1 MLQVLVYNKEKK
13 GVKPEK
19 AERIGRLLNNSRNL
33 LWIDIINPSEDDIDV
48 MVEVFKFHQLAIEDA
63 IFPQNQ
69 PKLDEYED
77 YLFIVMHGMDYSHG
91 REQTI
96 QTRELNIF
104 FGKNYVLTIHND
116 PLASVSRLFRRCQD
130 KPQAM
135 QQGAGFLLHAIIDN
149 IVDGYFPVA
158 EKLENRIEEL
168 EDRVL
173 EGADKSVL
181 ENIVKLRRAV
191 MTLRNF
197 ILPQRKILGLLGR
210 SSTPFI
216 RPATAAYFR
225 DVYDHVVQV
234 NSMLDTYR
242 DVLNSTMEAYLSV
255 VSHRMNEI
263 MKTLTIITTIMMP
276 LAVITGFYGM
286 NIKLPE
292 FAWGWK
298 GYFFVLGLMGLAM
311 AGMLMFL
318 KRKKWI

>member
-1 MLQVLVYNKEKK
+1 MLQLLVYNRGKK
-13 GVKPEK
+13 GVKLEAAK
-19 AERIGRLLNNSRNL
+19 RIGRLLNDPHNL

-69 PKLDEYED
+69 PKLDEYDD
-77 YLFIVMHGMDYSHG
+77 YLFIVVHSMDYSHG
-91 REQTI
+91 REQAI

-116 PLASVSRLFRRCQD
+116 TLTPVAKLFKRCQS

-135 QQGAGFLLHAIIDN
+135 QQGAGFLLHAIMDN
-149 IVDGYFPVA
+149 IVDGYFPVV
-158 EKLENRIEEL
+158 EKLETRIEEL

-181 ENIVKLRRAV
+181 ENIVKLKRAV

-197 ILPQRKILGLLGR
+197 MLPQRKILGLLGR

-234 NSMLDTYR
+234 NSMLDSYR

-276 LAVITGFYGM
+276 LTVITSFYGM

-311 AGMLMFL
+311 AGMLMFI